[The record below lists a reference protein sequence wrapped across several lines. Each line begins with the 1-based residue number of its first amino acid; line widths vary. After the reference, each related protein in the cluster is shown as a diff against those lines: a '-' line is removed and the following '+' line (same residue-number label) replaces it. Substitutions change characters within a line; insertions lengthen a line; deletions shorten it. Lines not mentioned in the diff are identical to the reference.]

1 LEVKLIYTEEAE
13 KRIRDIFDYYSE
25 TASLKV
31 AHSIVDQ
38 IIDETDHLI
47 KNPYLG
53 LKEELLEN
61 RTFNY
66 YSLII
71 NNYKVIYRIAENYIV
86 IATVFDTRQNPK
98 KIKKRV
104 S

>member
-1 LEVKLIYTEEAE
+1 VRIIYTEEAE

-31 AHSIVDQ
+31 ANSIINQ
-38 IIDETDHLI
+38 IIDETNLLV

-53 LKEELLEN
+53 LREEILAE
-61 RTFNY
+61 RKFNY

-104 S
+104 N